1 VFKRAINRPFPSL
14 KSKHILRSLSTCD
27 KHEPNRLALARLF
40 FGEPTMKINNLK
52 NLGWDE
58 FFERHFEPY
67 AANGYA
73 PGRVASE
80 YKHFYSVYSESGKV
94 LGETAGRLRHEALD
108 RADLPGVGD
117 WVVIRPSPEGGKVT
131 IHAVLPR
138 KSKFTRKMAGART
151 EPQIVGANI
160 DTVFLITSLNEDFNP
175 RRVERYLIV
184 AWESGA
190 RPIVILSKSDLCD
203 ETEARLREI
212 RAVAGDVP
220 IHAISVVRRVGLDEL
235 DPYLKH
241 GQTVALLGSSGVGKS
256 TLINHLLGRENLRV
270 QETREHDGRG
280 RHTTTHREL
289 IVLPQGGLVL
299 DTPGMR
305 ELQLWDGEGGLH
317 IAFADIET
325 IAGRCYFSDC
335 RHQDEPRCAIREALA
350 DGAIDSARYE
360 SYEKLQKEL
369 KYLVRKQDTRSAIAE
384 KKKWK
389 KLGRL
394 ASQRAQMKRR

>member
-1 VFKRAINRPFPSL
+1 MN
-14 KSKHILRSLSTCD
+14 
-27 KHEPNRLALARLF
+27 
-40 FGEPTMKINNLK
+40 INNLK
-52 NLGWDE
+52 LLGWDQ
-58 FFERHFEPY
+58 FFEGHFQPY
-67 AANGYA
+67 AASGYA
-73 PGRVASE
+73 AGRVASE
-80 YKHFYSVYSESGKV
+80 YKHFCCVYSESGKV
-94 LGETAGRLRHEALD
+94 LGEIAGRLRHEALG
-108 RADLPGVGD
+108 RADLPVVGD
-117 WVVIRPSPEGGKVT
+117 WVVIRPSPESGKVT

-203 ETEARLREI
+203 ETQARIQEI
-212 RAVAGDVP
+212 RSVAGDVP
-220 IHAISVVRRVGLDEL
+220 IHAVSVVRREGLDEL
-235 DPYLKH
+235 DPYLKQ
-241 GQTVALLGSSGVGKS
+241 GRTVALLGSSGVGKS
-256 TLINHLLGRENLRV
+256 SLINHWLGHEYLTV
-270 QETREHDGRG
+270 QDIREHDGRG

-305 ELQLWDGEGGLH
+305 ELQLWDGESGLH
-317 IAFADIET
+317 LAFADIET

-350 DGAIDSARYE
+350 DGALDTARYQ

-369 KYLVRKQDTRSAIAE
+369 TYLGRKQDIRSALAE

-389 KLGRL
+389 KLSRV
-394 ASQRAQMKRR
+394 ASQRAEMKRR